1 MAEDQNRP
9 ERTGP
14 AVAAGARPLRP
25 AVLPA
30 GPPTHA
36 DVLKRNAIER
46 LKEELHPL
54 DIRDQFGRLIEAGY
68 EAIPEEDIVRLQW
81 YGLYH
86 DKPKVGTFMMR
97 VKIPSG
103 ILTPERLRVV
113 ARLSQRY
120 GRGEGELTTRQNIQ
134 LHWLTLEDLPAVFE
148 TLEAA
153 GVNMAGGCGDTVRNI
168 TGCPVSGLDGAE
180 LFDTTPFVEAAAE
193 FFYGNRAYSNLPRK
207 HKITIAACP
216 HQCNAPEINCIA
228 LIGARNATGESGFAV
243 RVGGGL
249 STFPRISRDL
259 GVWVAAEVPEVLEV
273 LRAVVDVWSQDNK
286 YRMSRAKARLKFAME
301 DFGPELYRQKVE
313 ERLGRRLP
321 DFPAPQATPG
331 PNYHLGVHAQRQ
343 ADLHYIG
350 FPVFLGV
357 VTGAQLE
364 ALADLAEGYGG
375 GIRLT
380 RQQNFIL
387 TDVPAARVPAVIERV
402 AEIGFPLEVNG
413 LRGSAIG
420 CTGSPLCNYAVG
432 ETKTKLRGMVQELEA
447 TFGEQV
453 SGLRLNLDGCPH
465 ACAQHFIGDIGLQ
478 GTTMRGEGSEKIE
491 AYDIFLRGG
500 QGAEANVG
508 RPIVRRVPKDVVN
521 GYVERLVAAYLGGRS
536 EGETY
541 RQFFERHSDEEL
553 VALASGAERRAG

>member
-1 MAEDQNRP
+1 MSAE
-9 ERTGP
+9 TGDAP
-14 AVAAGARPLRP
+14 VSRGSGSGATAR
-25 AVLPA
+25 VLAPTA
-30 GPPTHA
+30 PPTRA

-54 DIRDQFGRLIEAGY
+54 EIRHQFDRLIDAGY
-68 EAIPEEDIVRLQW
+68 EAIPEEDVVRLQW

-103 ILTPERLRVV
+103 ILTAEKLRTV

-120 GRGEGELTTRQNIQ
+120 GRNEGELTTRQNIQ

-148 TLEAA
+148 TLDAA

-168 TGCPVSGLDGAE
+168 TGCPVTGLDQEE
-180 LFDTTPFVEAAAE
+180 LFDVTPFIEAAAGY
-193 FFYGNRAYSNLPRK
+193 FYGNREYSNLPRK
-207 HKITIAACP
+207 HKITISACP
-216 HQCNAPEINCIA
+216 HQCNAPEINCIS
-228 LIGARNATGESGFAV
+228 LIGARNAKGEYGFGV
-243 RVGGGL
+243 KVGGGL
-249 STFPRISRDL
+249 STFPRLSRDI
-259 GVWVAAEVPEVLEV
+259 GVWVNADIPEVLEV
-273 LRAVVDVWSQDNK
+273 LRAIIDVWSTDNK

-301 DFGPELYRQKVE
+301 DFGPEVYRQKVE
-313 ERLGRRLP
+313 AILGRRLP
-321 DFPAPQATPG
+321 DFPAPQAAPG
-331 PNYHLGVHAQRQ
+331 PNYHLGVQRQ
-343 ADLHYIG
+343 KEDGRFYIG

-357 VTGAQLE
+357 VTGEQLG
-364 ALADLAEGYGG
+364 ALADLADTYGG

-387 TDVPAARVPAVIERV
+387 TDVPEARVNAVVERV
-402 AEIGFPLEVNG
+402 AEIGFPLNVNG

-432 ETKTKLRGMVQELEA
+432 ETKTKLRGIVEHLEA

-453 SGLRLNLDGCPH
+453 AALRLNLDGCPH
-465 ACAQHFIGDIGLQ
+465 ACAQHFIGDIGMQ

-500 QGAEANVG
+500 QGAEANIG
-508 RPIVRRVPKDVVN
+508 RPLIRRVPKDIVT
-521 GYVERLVAAYLGGRS
+521 GYVERLVGAYLGERGP
-536 EGETY
+536 GETY
-541 RQFFERHSDEEL
+541 RQYFERKSDEDL
-553 VALASGAERRAG
+553 NAIASGTAAG